1 MNICLSTLF
10 LSLLLILPAHAQEGV
25 QTRIHHTYTSP
36 RALGMGDAFI
46 ATANDYSALFYN
58 PAGLAR
64 RDSGQINMSV
74 DLGLSSNWLDF
85 KKDADEVAKQDLTT
99 DQQKFD
105 AYATLLQ
112 KYYGKAFLIRAGLLH
127 GIWVRPNWGFGILPA
142 DLTVEYQVHN
152 QAAPALDI
160 RAYLDTTVAYGY
172 GNNIKGWIPGEVSWG
187 TTFKFVNR
195 GYANR
200 EVNALTLS
208 QNASAI
214 GKKDFRDGYTVD
226 ADIGFLYSPP
236 VPSEGLFS
244 VFQLAK
250 PTFGAVV
257 RNVVDSG
264 FKNSFHLINKPADTV
279 SSPLEPP
286 EKLHRVVDLGAK
298 FEYPSLWLFGGR
310 GEVDFRDIGHPN
322 YSLRKSFH
330 LGFEFDWTVTS
341 WWKGQYRFGIN
352 QGYPTAGLSALL
364 FIFNLDAVIYSEDVG
379 TFSTPKENRVY
390 MVKLNLD
397 L

>member
-1 MNICLSTLF
+1 
-10 LSLLLILPAHAQEGV
+10 
-25 QTRIHHTYTSP
+25 
-36 RALGMGDAFI
+36 MGDAFV

-74 DLGLSSNWLDF
+74 DLGFSSNWLDF
-85 KKDADEVAKQDLTT
+85 MKDAKDVDQRNLVT
-99 DQQKFD
+99 DQEKFD

-112 KYYGKAFLIRAGLLH
+112 KYYGKAFLIRTGLLH
-127 GIWVRPNWGFGILPA
+127 GIWVRPNWGFGIIPA
-142 DLTVEYQVHN
+142 DATIEYKVHN

-160 RAYLDTTVAYGY
+160 RAFVDTTVAYGY
-172 GNNIKGWIPGEVSWG
+172 GDNIKGWVPGEFSWG
-187 TTFKFVNR
+187 TTLKFVNR

-208 QNASAI
+208 QNSEAVS
-214 GKKDFRDGYTVD
+214 KKDLRDGYTVD
-226 ADIGFLYSPP
+226 ADIGFLYSPT
-236 VPSEGLFS
+236 VPSQGIFS

-264 FKNSFHLINKPADTV
+264 FKSSFNLINKPAETV
-279 SSPLEPP
+279 SSPIEPP
-286 EKLHRVVDLGAK
+286 EKLHRVFDVGAK
-298 FEYPSLWLFGGR
+298 FEYPNFWLFGGR

-322 YSLRKSFH
+322 FSMRRSFH

-341 WWKGQYRFGIN
+341 WWKGHYRFGIN
-352 QGYPTAGLSALL
+352 QGYPTAGLSALFL
-364 FIFNLDAVIYSEDVG
+364 IFNLDAVVYSEDVG

-390 MVKLNLD
+390 MVKLNID